1 MPTSSPHIHPETQKK
16 YWKIYYALHALTS
29 CSTNQL
35 HCNSFLSPPVP
46 AREKSAIKN
55 FFSRRIYLDFM
66 KELNPYRHMFPPS
79 VVLIRVRKIAIERN
93 INEKPMPFINIARLT
108 PLFPANQMNYDYYI
122 RSHVGSSCLGNIFHK
137 IYGDHHWPLTQT
149 FAERN
154 KFVNIIPTNYTKLTG

>member
-35 HCNSFLSPPVP
+35 HCNSFLSPPTP

-55 FFSRRIYLDFM
+55 CFLENLFGFYERIESISTYVPPVRR
-66 KELNPYRHMFPPS
+66 
-79 VVLIRVRKIAIERN
+79 VIRVRKIAIERN

-122 RSHVGSSCLGNIFHK
+122 RSHFGSSCLGNISHK